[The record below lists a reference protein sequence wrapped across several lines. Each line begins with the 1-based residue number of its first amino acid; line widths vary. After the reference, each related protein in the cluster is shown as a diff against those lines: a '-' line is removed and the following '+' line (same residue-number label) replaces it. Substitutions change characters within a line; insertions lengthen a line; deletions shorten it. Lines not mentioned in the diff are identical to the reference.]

1 MPESSQRNQPNDA
14 RGMQVILTHENADF
28 DAIASLLAAHKLY
41 THATPV
47 LPHRINRNVRAFLS
61 LYGSRFSLIDPDTLS
76 RKTTIDR
83 VILVDTQKIT
93 YVRGMS
99 KTVDQVLVIDHHTPP
114 KSPPTNWQFQ
124 CETLGAATTLLI
136 EALSTRLTPVSPI
149 EATLMLAGIYEDTG
163 SLTYA
168 STTPRDMRAAAWLV
182 DQGANLELAIEF
194 LDHPLS
200 ETQLE
205 IYQELHAHLE
215 TLEVDRH
222 PVVISWARS
231 PGGVD
236 EEVSTLAHKL
246 KNLLE
251 PSALFIFVQIAGNTQ
266 MVARSDT
273 NDINVAEVA
282 RHFGGDGHRR
292 AAAALIREREADA
305 VCEELRDILSQYVQ
319 PRIKVRDLMSYGV
332 RTVSPDDAI
341 AELAEKMLHTGH
353 EGFPVVDEQGSV
365 CGLVT
370 RNAVD
375 RAIQHEL
382 GRHPISRIMSQGEV
396 SVSPEDSAEQ
406 LRSLMIQT
414 GWGQIPVVEDGQI
427 IGVVT
432 RTDMIR
438 IPPTSQT
445 LQRKRITHLMRQA
458 IPKPVLTLIHEMGER
473 AANAGDMLYFVGGI
487 VRDLLLGQDIV
498 DIDLVVEGNAIRLG
512 ETMEARYG
520 GEIRS
525 HRRFGTVKWLLP
537 DDIWEK
543 VRRESN
549 GRDLPQRPE
558 LPSSQPSNESNL
570 PAFIDLVTAR
580 TEFYE
585 HPTALPMV
593 SRSSIKQDLHRR
605 DFTINTMA
613 IRLDPQR
620 WGELLDFYG
629 GQSDLEEGVIRVL
642 HSLSFVDDPTRI
654 LRAARFEARLEFQ
667 LDQRSASLIAEAL
680 PLLNRIT
687 GERIRHELDL
697 IFQEERPE
705 RALDR
710 LQEFGVLQTLHPN
723 LQSDAWIRNHF
734 QRLRTSFNPGQ
745 WQLSGEDAQFLY
757 WSIFLYRLD
766 DPAFEAIERR
776 LRLWSRLVDTHTW
789 AREAQAV
796 TEPLKEANKPSE
808 IVTLLEPYAL
818 HVLAVLWLVTDD
830 GEVRGKLEQYAD
842 AWYKV
847 KPHID
852 GNDLKQIGL
861 EPGPRFRTILT
872 ALKGAKLDGEVTTRE
887 EEINY
892 VREHFPSA
900 NAGES

>member
-1 MPESSQRNQPNDA
+1 MPEPSQRDQPDRD

-61 LYGSRFSLIDPDTLS
+61 LYGSRFSMVEPDTLN
-76 RKTTIDR
+76 RKTPIDR

-99 KTVDQVLVIDHHTPP
+99 KEVDQVLVIDHHTPP
-114 KSPPTNWQFQ
+114 ELPPDNWRFQ
-124 CETLGAATTLLI
+124 CETLGAATTLLV
-136 EALSTRLTPVSPI
+136 EALSTRLIPISPL

-200 ETQLE
+200 ETQLT
-205 IYQELHAHLE
+205 IYQELNTNLE
-215 TLEVDRH
+215 TVEVDRH
-222 PVVISWARS
+222 PVVMSWARS

-246 KNLLE
+246 NNLLE

-266 MVARSDT
+266 MVARSAT

-282 RHFGGDGHRR
+282 RHFGGDGHTR
-292 AAAALIREREADA
+292 AAAALVRDRPAEE
-305 VCEELRDILSQYVQ
+305 VYEELRDILQRYVR

-332 RTVSPDDAI
+332 QTVSPDDAI

-353 EGFPVVDEQGSV
+353 EGFPVVDDDGNV

-375 RAIQHEL
+375 RAIQHKL
-382 GRHPISRIMSQGEV
+382 GRHPINRIMIQGEV

-414 GWGQIPVVEDGQI
+414 GWGQIPVVENNQI

-432 RTDMIR
+432 RTDLIR
-438 IPPTSQT
+438 IPPSSQT
-445 LQRKRITHLMRQA
+445 LQRKRIIHLMKQA
-458 IPKPVLTLIHEMGER
+458 IPKPVLTLIHDMGKQ
-473 AANAGDMLYFVGGI
+473 AADAGDMLYFVGGI

-512 ETMEARYG
+512 RAMEACYG

-537 DDIWEK
+537 DDIWE
-543 VRRESN
+543 RIIEESE
-549 GRDLPQRPE
+549 GEDLPQVPSF
-558 LPSSQPSNESNL
+558 PSSQEENASNL

-629 GQSDLEEGVIRVL
+629 GQSDLEQGVIRVL

-654 LRAARFEARLEFQ
+654 LRAARFEARLGFK
-667 LDQRSASLIAEAL
+667 LDARSASLIEEAL
-680 PLLNRIT
+680 PLLNRVS

-697 IFQEERPE
+697 IFQEEEPE

-710 LQEFGVLQTLHPN
+710 LQEFGALQTLHPN
-723 LQSDAWIRNHF
+723 LKSDAWLHARF
-734 QRLRTSFNPGQ
+734 RRLRTDFEPER
-745 WQLSGEDAQFLY
+745 WQLSEDDIQYLY

-766 DPAFEAIERR
+766 EPSFETLRKR
-776 LRLWSRLVDTHTW
+776 LRLWSRLVDAHTW
-789 AREAQAV
+789 VYKAQAV
-796 TEPLKEANKPSE
+796 VDSLREAEKPSE
-808 IVTLLEPYAL
+808 MVTLLEPYSL
-818 HVLAVLWLVTDD
+818 DVLAILRLITDD
-830 GEVRGKLEQYAD
+830 GRVRTKLGQYAD
-842 AWYKV
+842 VWFKV
-847 KPHID
+847 EPQLD
-852 GNDLKQIGL
+852 GNDLKQLGF

-872 ALKGAKLDGEVTTRE
+872 ALKGAKLDGEVATHE
-887 EEINY
+887 EEKAY
-892 VREHFPSA
+892 VLDHFPPSDSK
-900 NAGES
+900 ER

>member
-1 MPESSQRNQPNDA
+1 VSESSQREPQNKD

-41 THATPV
+41 TRAIPV

-61 LYGSRFSLIDPDTLS
+61 LYGSRFSLVDRDTLDRHLS
-76 RKTTIDR
+76 IDR
-83 VILVDTQKIT
+83 VILVDTQKLT

-99 KTVDQVLVIDHHTPP
+99 KEVNQVLVIDHHTPP
-114 KSPPTNWQFQ
+114 KSPPDNWRYQ
-124 CETLGAATTLLI
+124 CKTLGAATTLLI
-136 EALSTRLTPVSPI
+136 EALSTRLIPISPI

-163 SLTYA
+163 GLTYA

-200 ETQLE
+200 ETQLA
-205 IYQELHAHLE
+205 IYQKLHENLE

-222 PVVISWARS
+222 PIVMSWARS
-231 PGGVD
+231 PGGRD

-246 KNLLE
+246 NNLLE

-266 MVARSDT
+266 MVARSAT

-282 RHFGGDGHRR
+282 RYLGGDGHDR
-292 AAAALIREREADA
+292 AAAALIHDRPAEE
-305 VCEELRDILSQYVQ
+305 VYEELLDILPRYVQ

-332 RTVSPDDAI
+332 QTVSPDDAI
-341 AELAEKMLHTGH
+341 ADLAEKMLHTGH
-353 EGFPVVDEQGSV
+353 EGFPVIDEDGNV

-382 GRHPISRIMSQGEV
+382 GRHPISRIMKQGEV
-396 SVSPEDSAEQ
+396 SVSPEDSAER

-414 GWGQIPVVEDGQI
+414 GWGQIPVVEDDQI

-438 IPPTSQT
+438 IPPSSQT
-445 LQRKRITHLMRQA
+445 LQRKRITHLMEQA
-458 IPKPVLTLIHEMGER
+458 IPRPVLTLIHKMGER
-473 AANAGDMLYFVGGI
+473 AANADDMLYFVGGI

-498 DIDLVVEGNAIRLG
+498 DIDLVVEGDAIRLG
-512 ETMEARYG
+512 RAMEAHYG

-525 HRRFGTVKWLLP
+525 HRRFGTVKWILP
-537 DDIWEK
+537 DDIWK
-543 VRRESN
+543 QVSQESGGN
-549 GRDLPQRPE
+549 ESWRAPP
-558 LPSSQPSNESNL
+558 LPSGQTHKESNL
-570 PAFIDLVTAR
+570 PEFIDLVTAR

-629 GQSDLEEGVIRVL
+629 GQSDLRKGVIRVL
-642 HSLSFVDDPTRI
+642 HSLSFVDDPTRV
-654 LRAARFEARLEFQ
+654 LRAARFEARLGFQ
-667 LDQRSASLIAEAL
+667 LDQRSASLIEDAL
-680 PLLNRIT
+680 PLLERIT
-687 GERIRHELDL
+687 GERIRHEFDL
-697 IFQEERPE
+697 IFQEDKPE

-710 LQEFGVLQTLHPN
+710 LQEFGVLQTLQPN
-723 LQSDAWIRNHF
+723 LKSDAWLHERF
-734 QRLRTSFNPGQ
+734 RRLRTVFNAEQ
-745 WQLSGEDAQFLY
+745 WQLSEEDSRFLY

-766 DPAFEAIERR
+766 NPSFEAIRDR
-776 LRLWSRLVDTHTW
+776 LRLWSRLVDAHMW
-789 AREAQAV
+789 ARKGQDIIV
-796 TEPLKEANKPSE
+796 PLKQAEKPSD
-808 IVTLLEPYAL
+808 IVMLLEPYSL
-818 HVLAVLWLVTDD
+818 EVLAILWLITND
-830 GEVRGKLEQYAD
+830 GEVRATLEQYAD
-842 AWYKV
+842 AWYRVEPKLN
-847 KPHID
+847 
-852 GNDLKQIGL
+852 GNDLKDMGL

-872 ALKGAKLDGEVTTRE
+872 ALKGAKLNGEVTTRE
-887 EEINY
+887 EERDY
-892 VREHFPSA
+892 VIEHFNPSEP
-900 NAGES
+900 GES